1 MSKKLESL
9 MAQVAEVASER
20 KELEIKEKALKD
32 ALLVEMHKVGK
43 DKEKN
48 EYGSFT
54 IKQYKKWKY
63 SEAVDEL
70 STQLKLKQADEQDQ
84 GIAECE
90 VTESVAFS
98 PVKGK

>member
-1 MSKKLESL
+1 MSKKLTSL
-9 MAQVAEVASER
+9 MAQVAEAAMER
-20 KELEIKEKALKD
+20 KELEIKEKALKE
-32 ALLVEMHKVGK
+32 ALLVEMQKEGK

-48 EYGSFT
+48 DFGSFT

-63 SEAVDEL
+63 SPAVDDL
-70 STQLKLKQADEQDQ
+70 ATKLKLKQADEQDM

-98 PVKGK
+98 PTKTK

>member
-1 MSKKLESL
+1 MSKKLQTL
-9 MAQVAEVASER
+9 MQQVAETASER
-20 KELEIKEKALKD
+20 KELEVKEKALKD
-32 ALLVEMHKVGK
+32 ALLAEMHKEGK

-48 EYGSFT
+48 DYGSFT

-63 SEAVDEL
+63 SEAVMDL

-98 PVKGK
+98 PAKVK